1 MEKLG
6 YLIKSLRECKGLT
19 QKELSNGIMS
29 ISQLSK
35 YERGET
41 DTTDKKFF
49 LDY

>member
-35 YERGET
+35 YERE
-41 DTTDKKFF
+41 KLIPQIKIF